1 MQRLFKRLLF
11 SFAVA
16 LLLVQPAQ
24 SKQPV
29 REKRAAAAPATTAAP
44 AAAVPAAATPVPAPV
59 APAQPQIAWPT
70 KSVRIIVPFAPGGT
84 TDVVARLVGQKLG
97 ELWGQSVV
105 IENHSGAGGNVG
117 ADLVA
122 HAAADGYTLLMA
134 SGSIFT
140 VNPHMYKKLPFD
152 PNRDFIPVTNVA
164 TGPMLLVVN
173 PKLPVKSVK
182 ELIDLAKA
190 KPGTINFGSAGVG
203 SQVQMAGESFAAAAG
218 IDIVHVPYK
227 GEALGYND
235 LVAGQI
241 QMMIG
246 NIAAAS
252 VFVPSGKLRALG
264 VTGRERSKMLPDVP
278 TVAESGLPGFD
289 NTGWFGFMV
298 PAGTSRAIV
307 DKLRRDTAKVLDNT
321 QMRGQLFVQGMTP
334 VGNSPEEF
342 AKAIKEESVKWAKV
356 VKDRKLTA
364 N

>member
-1 MQRLFKRLLF
+1 MQRLFKHLLI
-11 SFAVA
+11 SLAIA
-16 LLLVQPAQ
+16 LPLMQSAQ
-24 SKQPV
+24 AQQPV
-29 REKRAAAAPATTAAP
+29 RAKRAATAPVTPAAP
-44 AAAVPAAATPVPAPV
+44 AAAGPAATAPVPAPA

-70 KSVRIIVPFAPGGT
+70 KAVRIIVPFAPGGT
-84 TDVVARLVGQKLG
+84 TDVVARLMGQKLG
-97 ELWGQSVV
+97 EIWGQSVV

-117 ADLVA
+117 AELVA
-122 HAAADGYTLLMA
+122 HSAGDGYTLMMA
-134 SGSIFT
+134 SGSMLT

-173 PKLPVKSVK
+173 PKLPVKNVK
-182 ELIDLAKA
+182 ELIALAKA

-203 SQVQMAGESFAAAAG
+203 SQVQMAGESFAAAAD

-307 DKLRRDTAKVLDNT
+307 DKLQRDTVKALDNT

-334 VGNSPEEF
+334 VGNTPEEF
-342 AKAIKEESVKWAKV
+342 AKAIKAESAQWAKV
-356 VKDRKLTA
+356 IKERKLTA